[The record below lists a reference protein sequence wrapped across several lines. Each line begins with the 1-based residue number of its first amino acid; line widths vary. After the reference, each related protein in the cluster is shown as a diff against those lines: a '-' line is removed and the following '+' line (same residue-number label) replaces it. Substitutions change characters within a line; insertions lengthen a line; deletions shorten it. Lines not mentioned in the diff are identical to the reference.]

1 MVKEKRE
8 CSPLEVLS
16 HFQQQEVWLCPGG
29 ILDWTTFLIPA
40 KSSTNNANLCLINQ
54 QFLYCWLPL
63 NQKCKYYNLWDSY
76 KRMQHVF
83 LKEQW
88 YLLEDFGISLK

>member
-29 ILDWTTFLIPA
+29 ILDWTTFLI
-40 KSSTNNANLCLINQ
+40 NQ

-63 NQKCKYYNLWDSY
+63 YQKCKYYNLWDSY